1 MSSSSRSDDD
11 EDNNSQG
18 GGGMVYLNV
27 YDLTPVNNYMY
38 WLGFGIFHSGI
49 QGMSNCFILLT
60 YCSIL
65 VFIDLESVL
74 RSLFKCFLRLILKF
88 ISLYK

>member
-1 MSSSSRSDDD
+1 MRLFPMSSSSRSDED
-11 EDNNSQG
+11 EDNSE

-49 QGMSNCFILLT
+49 QGMC
-60 YCSIL
+60 
-65 VFIDLESVL
+65 
-74 RSLFKCFLRLILKF
+74 LILSF
-88 ISLYK
+88 YYLIPQF